1 MNNVSSGDFKV
12 LSIDAWAGDNE
23 FSWEW
28 NDWHYIDSIRLV
40 DINDNSEILTALV
53 EHGFIKASAMNRVDL
68 EDDSINVV
76 VVNKDTRE
84 PLYAIEYI
92 NGPTGDEPNPVY
104 PEGKYQ

>member
-28 NDWHYIDSIRLV
+28 NQWHYIDSITLV
-40 DINDNSEILTALV
+40 DINDNDEIKMALV
-53 EHGFIKASAMNRVDL
+53 EQGFIGASAMNYIDL
-68 EDDSINVV
+68 EDDQMNIVV
-76 VVNKDTRE
+76 VKKSTRE

-92 NGPTGDEPNPVY
+92 DGPQGDEPKPVY